1 MFRRNGEITLRSV
14 QCQDY
19 GWDGERR
26 RESACC
32 YDCTFSSVNSYFTSV
47 SSVTNLKV
55 MNFAL
60 LFAYTR
66 SIALEAT
73 RSLIFRQ
80 MWSTVRGNS

>member
-32 YDCTFSSVNSYFTSV
+32 YDCTFSSVNGYFTPVGPKFCYKSEGYELCAV
-47 SSVTNLKV
+47 VCVHEVYS
-55 MNFAL
+55 
-60 LFAYTR
+60 TR
-66 SIALEAT
+66 GDA
-73 RSLIFRQ
+73 
-80 MWSTVRGNS
+80 

>member
-1 MFRRNGEITLRSV
+1 
-14 QCQDY
+14 
-19 GWDGERR
+19 
-26 RESACC
+26 
-32 YDCTFSSVNSYFTSV
+32 
-47 SSVTNLKV
+47 

-80 MWSTVRGNS
+80 MWSTVRSNQSVNRAYAGNRPTQLEKKAMSVRVFKQHAD